1 MPRGDRRR
9 PGSDAPGGPAA
20 VGIVV
25 LAAGASTRLGT
36 PKQLIVHA
44 GRTLLRRAAETALE
58 AVNPPPVA
66 DALTGAHAAPLDGT
80 EPPGRVPVVVVLGA
94 EAGRMR
100 GELEGLDVLVAENP
114 LWREGLST
122 SLRAGLDAL
131 DPPGA
136 GGSAVDAV
144 LFTTCDQPHVT
155 AATLRA
161 VLAAHEATR
170 PPVVACAY
178 AGAVG
183 IPALFDRTL
192 FAELR
197 ALRGDAG
204 AKRVIEGHRAAL
216 VTVPAPEAA
225 LDVDT
230 AADANGLGE

>member
-1 MPRGDRRR
+1 
-9 PGSDAPGGPAA
+9 
-20 VGIVV
+20 V

-36 PKQLIVHA
+36 PKQLIA
-44 GRTLLRRAAETALE
+44 YEGRTLLRRAVETALE
-58 AVNPPPVA
+58 AAAPIAAGTQGAPPPA
-66 DALTGAHAAPLDGT
+66 
-80 EPPGRVPVVVVLGA
+80 RCRVVVVLGSQ
-94 EAGRMR
+94 AGRMR
-100 GELEGLDVLVAENP
+100 AEVAGLDVTVVENP
-114 LWREGLST
+114 AWEEGLST

-136 GGSAVDAV
+136 VESHLDAA
-144 LFTTCDQPHVT
+144 LFTTCDQPSVT

-161 VLAAHEATR
+161 VLAVYDATR

-183 IPALFDRTL
+183 VPALIDRFL

-197 ALRGDAG
+197 ALRGDTG
-204 AKRVIEGHRAAL
+204 AKRVIKSYGAEL

-230 AADANGLGE
+230 ALDARRLADGAPGS